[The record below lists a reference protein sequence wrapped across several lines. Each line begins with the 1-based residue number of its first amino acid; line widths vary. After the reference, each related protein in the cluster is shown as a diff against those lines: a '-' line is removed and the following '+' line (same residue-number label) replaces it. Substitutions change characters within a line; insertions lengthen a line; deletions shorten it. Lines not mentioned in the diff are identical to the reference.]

1 MKIVAAGKGHV
12 MMSPELEAIRLQ
24 APKIKRFVARYGERS
39 EHIFAHAL
47 KASFSGPQAFAEFVQ
62 GEPNRPARI
71 EAGLIVR
78 ALGYEAAALLSQL
91 IANYYCRSLFDR
103 TA

>member
-1 MKIVAAGKGHV
+1 MTA
-12 MMSPELEAIRLQ
+12 PEVEALRLQ

-39 EHIFAHAL
+39 ERIFALAL

-62 GEPNRPARI
+62 VEPHSGEHV
-71 EAGLIVR
+71 EACLIVR
-78 ALGYEAAALLSQL
+78 ALGYKAAALLSQL
-91 IANYYCRSLFDR
+91 IATYYCRSFLDR